1 MSLIYGYSNKYEKLL
16 ISCEENSDIAI
27 KKANSA
33 SYRARMASEQVSKQ
47 SKQAKQS
54 KWNEQS
60 KQASEAEQCNEVKTF
75 SGEIEFT
82 RYGEP
87 KTVRPFRTGIV
98 LLGISTKGDTNNGD
112 SVFYDFY
119 DITGSKHISSIQG
132 KSGYKILEKSSDIP
146 HTQDTHTSL
155 IPCSIVASLK
165 GKNALVNKP
174 NKSVKLSITIQYLEL
189 SGGISELGK

>member
-16 ISCEENSDIAI
+16 ISCEENANKAI

-33 SYRARMASEQVSKQ
+33 SYRARMASEQSEQASKQ
-47 SKQAKQS
+47 
-54 KWNEQS
+54 
-60 KQASEAEQCNEVKTF
+60 CNKVKTF

-132 KSGYKILEKSSDIP
+132 KNGYKILEKSSDIP
-146 HTQDTHTSL
+146 HTQNTLTSL

-174 NKSVKLSITIQYLEL
+174 AKSVKLSITIQYLEL

>member
-16 ISCEENSDIAI
+16 ISCEENANKAI

-33 SYRARMASEQVSKQ
+33 SYRARMASEQASKQ
-47 SKQAKQS
+47 
-54 KWNEQS
+54 
-60 KQASEAEQCNEVKTF
+60 CNKVKTF

-87 KTVRPFRTGIV
+87 KTVRPFKTGIV

-132 KSGYKILEKSSDIP
+132 KNGYKILERSSDIP

>member
-1 MSLIYGYSNKYEKLL
+1 MSLIYGYSNRLEKFL
-16 ISCEENSDIAI
+16 ISCEENSNEAM

-33 SYRARMASEQVSKQ
+33 SYRARMASEQ
-47 SKQAKQS
+47 
-54 KWNEQS
+54 
-60 KQASEAEQCNEVKTF
+60 SERCNKVKTF

-87 KTVRPFRTGIV
+87 KTVKPFRTGIV
-98 LLGISTKGDTNNGD
+98 LLGISTKGVTNNGD

-119 DITGSKHISSIQG
+119 DISGGKHISYIQG
-132 KSGYKILEKSSDIP
+132 KTGYKILEKSSDIP
-146 HTQDTHTSL
+146 NTQDTHTSL

-174 NKSVKLSITIQYLEL
+174 TKSVKLSITIQFLEL
-189 SGGISELGK
+189 ACGISELGK

>member
-16 ISCEENSDIAI
+16 SSCEENSNIAI

-33 SYRARMASEQVSKQ
+33 SYRARKASERGEQCELVNSKQ
-47 SKQAKQS
+47 K
-54 KWNEQS
+54 E
-60 KQASEAEQCNEVKTF
+60 CNEIKTALQ
-75 SGEIEFT
+75 EVEFT

-87 KTVRPFRTGIV
+87 KTVRPFKTGIV

-132 KSGYKILEKSSDIP
+132 KNGYKILEKSSDIP
-146 HTQDTHTSL
+146 NTQNTLTSL

-165 GKNALVNKP
+165 GKNGLVNKP
-174 NKSVKLSITIQYLEL
+174 VESVKLLVTIQYLEL

>member
-1 MSLIYGYSNKYEKLL
+1 MSLIYGYSNRLENFL
-16 ISCEENSDIAI
+16 ISCEENSNEAI

-33 SYRARMASEQVSKQ
+33 SYRARMASEQV
-47 SKQAKQS
+47 
-54 KWNEQS
+54 
-60 KQASEAEQCNEVKTF
+60 EQCNKVKTF

-119 DITGSKHISSIQG
+119 DISGGKHISPIKG
-132 KSGYKILEKSSDIP
+132 KTGYKILKKSSDIP
-146 HTQDTHTSL
+146 NTQDTHTSL
-155 IPCSIVASLK
+155 VPCSIVASLK
-165 GKNALVNKP
+165 GKNSLVNKP
-174 NKSVKLSITIQYLEL
+174 AKSVKLSITIQYLEL

>member
-1 MSLIYGYSNKYEKLL
+1 MSLIYGYSNKFEKFL
-16 ISCEENSDIAI
+16 ISCEENSNEAM

-33 SYRARMASEQVSKQ
+33 SYRARMASEKVERVDKSL
-47 SKQAKQS
+47 
-54 KWNEQS
+54 
-60 KQASEAEQCNEVKTF
+60 QCNEIKTF

-132 KSGYKILEKSSDIP
+132 KTGYKILEKSSDIP
-146 HTQDTHTSL
+146 NTQDTHTSL

-174 NKSVKLSITIQYLEL
+174 TKSVKLSITIQFLEL
-189 SGGISELGK
+189 AGGISELGK

>member
-1 MSLIYGYSNKYEKLL
+1 MSLIYGYSNKYEKFLS
-16 ISCEENSDIAI
+16 SCEENSNIAI

-33 SYRARMASEQVSKQ
+33 SYRARKASEL
-47 SKQAKQS
+47 AKA
-54 KWNEQS
+54 KRTE
-60 KQASEAEQCNEVKTF
+60 CNEVKTF

-87 KTVRPFRTGIV
+87 KTVRPFKTGIV

-119 DITGSKHISSIQG
+119 DITGSRHISSIQG
-132 KSGYKILEKSSDIP
+132 KNGYKILEKSSDIP
-146 HTQDTHTSL
+146 NTQNTLTSL

-165 GKNALVNKP
+165 GKNGLVNKP
-174 NKSVKLSITIQYLEL
+174 TNSVKLLVTIQYLEL

>member
-1 MSLIYGYSNKYEKLL
+1 MSLIYGYSNKYERLL
-16 ISCEENSDIAI
+16 ISCEENSNKAI

-33 SYRARMASEQVSKQ
+33 SYRARMASE
-47 SKQAKQS
+47 AG
-54 KWNEQS
+54 
-60 KQASEAEQCNEVKTF
+60 EQCNKVKT
-75 SGEIEFT
+75 SSIEIEFS

-87 KTVRPFRTGIV
+87 KIVKPFRTGIV

-132 KSGYKILEKSSDIP
+132 KNGYKILERSSDIP
-146 HTQDTHTSL
+146 HTQNTHTSL

-174 NKSVKLSITIQYLEL
+174 TKSVKLSVTIQYLEL

>member
-1 MSLIYGYSNKYEKLL
+1 MSLIYGYSNRLEKFLS
-16 ISCEENSDIAI
+16 SCEENSNEAM

-33 SYRARMASEQVSKQ
+33 SYRARIASER
-47 SKQAKQS
+47 
-54 KWNEQS
+54 
-60 KQASEAEQCNEVKTF
+60 SERCNKVKTF

-87 KTVRPFRTGIV
+87 KTIKPFRTGIV
-98 LLGISTKGDTNNGD
+98 LLGISTKGDTNSGD

-146 HTQDTHTSL
+146 NTQDTHTSI

-174 NKSVKLSITIQYLEL
+174 TKSVKLSITIQFLEL
-189 SGGISELGK
+189 AGGINELGK

>member
-1 MSLIYGYSNKYEKLL
+1 MSLIYGYSNRLEKFL
-16 ISCEENSDIAI
+16 ISCEENSNEAM

-33 SYRARMASEQVSKQ
+33 SYRARMASEQ
-47 SKQAKQS
+47 
-54 KWNEQS
+54 
-60 KQASEAEQCNEVKTF
+60 CNKVKTF

-98 LLGISTKGDTNNGD
+98 LLGISTSGSTNNGD
-112 SVFYDFY
+112 SVLYDFY
-119 DITGSKHISSIQG
+119 DISGGKHISSIKG
-132 KSGYKILEKSSDIP
+132 KTGYKILEKSSDIP
-146 HTQDTHTSL
+146 NTQDTHTSL

-174 NKSVKLSITIQYLEL
+174 TKSVKLSITIQYLEL
-189 SGGISELGK
+189 AGGISELGG

>member
-1 MSLIYGYSNKYEKLL
+1 MSLIYGYSNKYEKFLS
-16 ISCEENSDIAI
+16 SCEENSNIAI

-33 SYRARMASEQVSKQ
+33 SYRARKASEL
-47 SKQAKQS
+47 AKR
-54 KWNEQS
+54 
-60 KQASEAEQCNEVKTF
+60 AECNEIKTALQ
-75 SGEIEFT
+75 EVEFT

-87 KTVRPFRTGIV
+87 KTVRPFKTGIV

-132 KSGYKILEKSSDIP
+132 KNGYKILKKSSVIP
-146 HTQDTHTSL
+146 NTQNTLTSL

-165 GKNALVNKP
+165 GKNNGLAKP
-174 NKSVKLSITIQYLEL
+174 AKSVKLLITIQYLEL

>member
-1 MSLIYGYSNKYEKLL
+1 
-16 ISCEENSDIAI
+16 
-27 KKANSA
+27 
-33 SYRARMASEQVSKQ
+33 MASEQADK
-47 SKQAKQS
+47 
-54 KWNEQS
+54 
-60 KQASEAEQCNEVKTF
+60 CNKVKTF

-119 DITGSKHISSIQG
+119 DITGSKHISPIQG
-132 KSGYKILEKSSDIP
+132 KTGYKILEKSSDIP
-146 HTQDTHTSL
+146 NTQDTHTSL

-165 GKNALVNKP
+165 GKNTLVNKP
-174 NKSVKLSITIQYLEL
+174 NKSVKLSITIQFLEL
-189 SGGISELGK
+189 AGGISELGK

>member
-1 MSLIYGYSNKYEKLL
+1 MSLIYGYSNKYERLL
-16 ISCEENSDIAI
+16 ISCGENANKAI

-33 SYRARMASEQVSKQ
+33 SYIARMASER
-47 SKQAKQS
+47 A
-54 KWNEQS
+54 E
-60 KQASEAEQCNEVKTF
+60 QASKQCNEVKTF

-132 KSGYKILEKSSDIP
+132 KNGYKILERSSDIP
-146 HTQDTHTSL
+146 HTQNTHTSL
-155 IPCSIVASLK
+155 IPCTIVASLK

-174 NKSVKLSITIQYLEL
+174 TKSVKLSITIQYLEL
-189 SGGISELGK
+189 SGGISELGE

>member
-1 MSLIYGYSNKYEKLL
+1 MSLIYGYSDKYEKFFT
-16 ISCEENSDIAI
+16 SCEENSNIAI

-33 SYRARMASEQVSKQ
+33 SYRARMASELAESKR
-47 SKQAKQS
+47 
-54 KWNEQS
+54 
-60 KQASEAEQCNEVKTF
+60 AECNEIKTF

-87 KTVRPFRTGIV
+87 KTVRPFKTGIV

-132 KSGYKILEKSSDIP
+132 KNGYKILEKSSDIP
-146 HTQDTHTSL
+146 NTQNTLTSL

-165 GKNALVNKP
+165 GKNHLTNTP
-174 NKSVKLSITIQYLEL
+174 IKSVNLSITIQYLEL

>member
-1 MSLIYGYSNKYEKLL
+1 MSLIYGYSNRLEKFL
-16 ISCEENSDIAI
+16 IPCEESSNEAI

-33 SYRARMASEQVSKQ
+33 SYRARMASEQ
-47 SKQAKQS
+47 
-54 KWNEQS
+54 
-60 KQASEAEQCNEVKTF
+60 AEQCNKVKTF

-119 DITGSKHISSIQG
+119 DISGGKHISSIKG
-132 KSGYKILEKSSDIP
+132 KTGYKILEKSSDIP
-146 HTQDTHTSL
+146 NTQDTHTSL
-155 IPCSIVASLK
+155 VPCSIVASLK
-165 GKNALVNKP
+165 GKNSLVNKP
-174 NKSVKLSITIQYLEL
+174 AKSVKLSITIQYLEL

>member
-1 MSLIYGYSNKYEKLL
+1 MSLIYGYSNKFEKFL
-16 ISCEENSDIAI
+16 ISCEENSNSAM

-33 SYRARMASEQVSKQ
+33 SYRARMASEKVERDQ
-47 SKQAKQS
+47 
-54 KWNEQS
+54 E
-60 KQASEAEQCNEVKTF
+60 CNEIKTF

-98 LLGISTKGDTNNGD
+98 LLGISTQGSTNNGD

-119 DITGSKHISSIQG
+119 DISGGKHISSIKG
-132 KSGYKILEKSSDIP
+132 KSGYKILKKSSDIP
-146 HTQDTHTSL
+146 NTQDTHTSL

-174 NKSVKLSITIQYLEL
+174 DKSVKLSITIQYLEL
-189 SGGISELGK
+189 SGGISELGG

>member
-1 MSLIYGYSNKYEKLL
+1 MSLIYGYSDRYEKLFS
-16 ISCEENSDIAI
+16 SCEENSNIAI

-33 SYRARMASEQVSKQ
+33 SYRARKASELASKSQ
-47 SKQAKQS
+47 K
-54 KWNEQS
+54 E
-60 KQASEAEQCNEVKTF
+60 CNEIKTF

-87 KTVRPFRTGIV
+87 KTVRPFKTGIV
-98 LLGISTKGDTNNGD
+98 LLGISTKGDVNTGD

-119 DITGSKHISSIQG
+119 DITGSKHVSSIQG
-132 KSGYKILEKSSDIP
+132 KNGYKILEKSSDIP
-146 HTQDTHTSL
+146 NTQNTLTSL

-165 GKNALVNKP
+165 GKNPLTNTP
-174 NKSVKLSITIQYLEL
+174 IKSVKLLITIQYLEL

>member
-1 MSLIYGYSNKYEKLL
+1 MSLNYGYSDKLEKFLS
-16 ISCEENSDIAI
+16 SCEENSSEAM

-33 SYRARMASEQVSKQ
+33 SYRARMASEKLDKSL
-47 SKQAKQS
+47 
-54 KWNEQS
+54 
-60 KQASEAEQCNEVKTF
+60 QCNNIKT
-75 SGEIEFT
+75 SSIEIEFT

-98 LLGISTKGDTNNGD
+98 LLGISTKGSTNDGD

-132 KSGYKILEKSSDIP
+132 RSGYKILEKSSDIP
-146 HTQDTHTSL
+146 NTQDTHTSL

-165 GKNALVNKP
+165 GKNSLVNKP
-174 NKSVKLSITIQYLEL
+174 PKSVKLIATIQFLEL
-189 SGGISELGK
+189 AGGISELEK

>member
-16 ISCEENSDIAI
+16 ISCEENSNKAI

-33 SYRARMASEQVSKQ
+33 SYRARMASEQSKQ
-47 SKQAKQS
+47 
-54 KWNEQS
+54 
-60 KQASEAEQCNEVKTF
+60 CNKVKTF

-132 KSGYKILEKSSDIP
+132 KNGYKILERSSDIP
-146 HTQDTHTSL
+146 HTQNTHTSL
-155 IPCSIVASLK
+155 IPCTIVASLK
-165 GKNALVNKP
+165 GKNVLVNKP